1 MGKMQSATWAWH
13 FDQSPEAIWPALAD
27 TARFNEAA
35 ELPRHKIEETL
46 QADGTVLYTGRAK
59 VGPFSLAWREVPVE
73 WVQPQRFRHARLFHN
88 GPFKSLIATLT
99 LTREGAGCRADYLLE
114 AEPANLVGRAILAAG
129 FFKSAGKT
137 FQRLVSQTSDFAAGK
152 RDQPFPFK
160 PAQLRQDAKARLA
173 AMAQD
178 MEQRGIARDLVQRLS
193 DYIVAAP
200 ELDLAHIR
208 PLRLARLWKIAERD
222 AIELCLVGVK
232 AGMLALSWE
241 LLCPNCRGPKLG
253 VASLDRLPQGAHCG
267 TCNID
272 YARDF
277 ARNVELTFHPVP
289 SIRPLHEGE
298 FCLFGPMTT
307 PHVVAQQT
315 LAAGESRDVPAA
327 LAFGDYRLRGL
338 HPGSE
343 AVIEWIDGAFPS
355 LVVGDGG
362 VSVGLP
368 SPPGTIR
375 FVNRTGGERSVVIE
389 SRDWIRDALTAQR
402 VTTLQAFRDLF
413 ATEALRPGDQ
423 VGVEN
428 VTLMFT
434 DLRGSTALYARI
446 GDARAYS
453 LVREHFAYLTKVVRA
468 HDGGIVKTIGDAVMA
483 AFTDPASAIKA
494 ALEVQRNVA
503 EFNAKHAAD
512 AGAIV
517 IKVGLHCGPSIAVTL
532 NDRLDYFGST
542 VNLAARLQGQ
552 SQGGD
557 IVLSAALARDPG
569 VMAVLAG
576 LQASSESAVVK
587 GFEGAVAFLRLTP
600 DRLVES
606 A

>member
-1 MGKMQSATWAWH
+1 MAKMQSATWAWH
-13 FDQSPEAIWPALAD
+13 FDQPPEAIWPALAD
-27 TARFNEAA
+27 SARFNEAA
-35 ELPRHKIEETL
+35 ELPRYSVEETP
-46 QADGTVLYTGRAK
+46 QPDGTVLYTGRTK
-59 VGPFSLAWREVPVE
+59 MGPFSLEWREVPVD
-73 WVQPQRFRHARLFHN
+73 WVQPHRFRHARLFRK
-88 GPFKSLIATLT
+88 GPLKSMVATLT
-99 LTREGAGCRADYLLE
+99 LTRDGGGCRADYLLE
-114 AEPANLVGRAILAAG
+114 AAPANLIGRAILAAG

-137 FQRLVSQTSDFAAGK
+137 FQRLVSQTNDFVAGK
-152 RDQPFPFK
+152 KDQPFPFK
-160 PAQLRQDAKARLA
+160 PAKLGADARARLA

-232 AGMLALSWE
+232 SGMLALSWE

-253 VASLDRLPQGAHCG
+253 VTSLDRLPQGAHCG

-343 AVIEWIDGAFPS
+343 AVIAWVDGEFPS
-355 LVVGDGG
+355 LVVDGGG
-362 VSVGLP
+362 VSIGLP

-389 SRDWIRDALTAQR
+389 SRDWVRDALTAQR
-402 VTTLQAFRDLF
+402 VTTMQAFRDLF

-552 SQGGD
+552 SRGGD
-557 IVLSAALARDPG
+557 IVLSTALAADPG

-576 LQASSESAVVK
+576 LQASSESAMVK
-587 GFEGAVAFLRLTP
+587 GFEGAVAFLRLAP
-600 DRLVES
+600 ERLVES